1 MPPKKS
7 TVTKPAASTKTSTAE
22 KTSTK
27 TSTKPSSSL
36 ANKIDAMIEE
46 FDAAVDVDVDDNSDV
61 DDSSTSNPTAN
72 PASRKVKQLSMVEHA
87 KARSMWAGSKNAQ
100 SVESYVL
107 DDQDGEQV
115 FQREL
120 LKYPPALL
128 KIIDEIVVN
137 AIDHHILNPKTV
149 TEIKISL
156 SKNGEIS
163 VYNNGPGIHVEK
175 TKNLSGV
182 EMYTPQL
189 MFGEFLTGSNFDD
202 SKDRIVGGQ
211 NGIGSKLTVIFS
223 KYFIV
228 ETYDA
233 ISKQLYKQ
241 AFREGLTITDP
252 PEISTPKKMQPYTKI
267 TFMPDYD
274 EFKVKI
280 ATFHPI
286 LYKIIET
293 RAWQAAAYT
302 KTKVAFND
310 SMIPIKSFEQFC
322 QMFTENM
329 ILSLVMTYEKNKY
342 PWEVCI
348 AISDGKERSVSIVNG
363 IFVTD
368 GGTHIQHIQN
378 YLVANL
384 RDKVEKEIK
393 KSGVKF
399 NKNYIT
405 NNIFIFMKGLVP
417 SPEFSSQTKETV
429 KAPIEGFAQYAFTQS
444 ELKKIWELLEPI
456 ILATFLKKQLGETK
470 TRSNNSRIDAPKYK
484 EARFCRDPKKRHQ
497 CGLIVTEGDSASG
510 TADTGLLAKA
520 SPNFNYDWFGV
531 YSIGG
536 VPVNGLKESTEIK
549 IKKAKD
555 DIEVKVPIPRG
566 KPRQTESTSNSN
578 SKPKSRASSTTRSN
592 SKTRASSTTS
602 NTATTETPIPK
613 PKKIIARDDFDLPP
627 KRYPNQKLRSN
638 ERIASLV
645 KVLNL
650 DYNKTYALNEIG
662 DKEFKLVRYGFIVG
676 LTDQDLDGFNIF
688 GLLATYFMTYWPAL
702 VQRGFIRRIYTPIIR
717 AYPKN
722 KKETV
727 REFYSERDA
736 NAWIA
741 SIGEAAIKNKY
752 KLKYYKGLGTHK
764 QAFKEV
770 TQIFKN
776 INQKI
781 RTYTLDADAFKAMHI
796 YYGDDTKPR
805 KINLANPHVDEPI
818 DDIIMPISQHFKID
832 TKLYQRDNIVR
843 KLLSV
848 PDGFVDSRRKVFYTA
863 RKNGHTEI
871 KVQGLAGKVVAY
883 ANYQHGEASLEQTIV
898 RMAQGYPMARNLPLL
913 LPLGQF
919 GTRAKGYKDYAASR
933 YIYTTI
939 NYRLADKLFRKEDEY
954 ILEYEVDD
962 GDRYEP
968 KYYVPII
975 PYVLCEDNDIPATG
989 WRITTYA
996 RDIKAIFKNT
1006 RDMIKGNIN
1015 ACKKLPPWFRGFK
1028 GKIKTY
1034 KNKVYSVGVYTY
1046 SPTDNTV
1053 HITELPL
1060 GVFSNAYLRGPDDDK
1075 IKKKAEE
1082 KKGIQA
1088 LEWIA
1093 DYEDNTDM
1101 DGVNITLTLKPGAY
1115 EAITAEDSKYGNI
1128 DEFDPFEDYL
1138 QLKEPIYHLINLV
1151 NDKNE
1156 VVEYTSYEDV
1166 FNDWYAFRKNLYAVR
1181 IERELILIDLE
1192 ILMLKNMQKFS
1203 KLSDTY
1209 GITNKTSEAA
1219 TIEILKKEKYIIFNH
1234 TILENPRF
1242 TSVQL
1247 LKDLILLEKHGA
1259 TYEYILRMT
1268 VRDLTEN
1275 AYNKREARI
1284 AELLERKKYLI
1295 DDEGLFP
1302 GAKLWLVELD
1312 ELEKV
1317 IHEGLASEW
1326 FYGENNYKFED

>member
-1 MPPKKS
+1 MPPKKATAVLDNEPVES
-7 TVTKPAASTKTSTAE
+7 TRRP
-22 KTSTK
+22 
-27 TSTKPSSSL
+27 
-36 ANKIDAMIEE
+36 
-46 FDAAVDVDVDDNSDV
+46 
-61 DDSSTSNPTAN
+61 
-72 PASRKVKQLSMVEHA
+72 VKQLSMVEHA
-87 KARSMWAGSKNAQ
+87 KVRGMWAGSKNAQ
-100 SVESYVL
+100 AIESYVL
-107 DDQDGEQV
+107 DIVDDEQV
-115 FQREL
+115 FQRES

-156 SKNGEIS
+156 SKEGEIS
-163 VYNNGPGIHVEK
+163 VYNNGPGIHIEK
-175 TKNLSGV
+175 IKNLAGV

-211 NGIGSKLTVIFS
+211 NGIGSKLTIVFS
-223 KYFIV
+223 KCFTV
-228 ETYDA
+228 ETADA
-233 ISKQLYKQ
+233 ISKLIYKQ
-241 AFREGLTITDP
+241 AFREGLTVIDP
-252 PEISTPKKMQPYTKI
+252 PEITALGKTKPYTKI

-280 ATFHPI
+280 GSFYPT

-302 KTKVAFND
+302 NIKVYFND
-310 SMIPIKSFEQFC
+310 RLIPMKSFDHFC
-322 QMFTENM
+322 QMFTEN
-329 ILSLVMTYEKNKY
+329 IIIPTVMTYEKNKY
-342 PWEVCI
+342 PWDVCI

-363 IFVTD
+363 IFVVD

-405 NNIFIFMKGLVP
+405 NNVFIFMKGLIP

-429 KAPIEGFAQYAFTQS
+429 RAPIENFAEYAFTARDMA
-444 ELKKIWELLEPI
+444 EIWKMLEPV
-456 ILATFLKKQLGETK
+456 ILATFLKKQLGENK
-470 TRSNNSRIDAPKYK
+470 TRANRGKVDVQKYK
-484 EARFCRDPKKRHQ
+484 EAKFCRDAKKCHQ

-536 VPVNGLKESTEIK
+536 VPVNGLKESVELKTKKVKDDSEVSKPILRGKRNAEVPPPQSTEI
-549 IKKAKD
+549 
-555 DIEVKVPIPRG
+555 VR
-566 KPRQTESTSNSN
+566 
-578 SKPKSRASSTTRSN
+578 
-592 SKTRASSTTS
+592 
-602 NTATTETPIPK
+602 K
-613 PKKIIARDDFDLPP
+613 PKKIISKDDIELPP
-627 KRYPNQKLRSN
+627 RRIPNKKLQSN
-638 ERIASLV
+638 ERISSLV
-645 KVLNL
+645 KVLGL

-662 DKEFKLVRYGFIVG
+662 DKEFKTVRYGFIVG

-688 GLLATYFMTYWPAL
+688 GLIATYFMTYWPAL
-702 VQRGFIRRIYTPIIR
+702 VQRGFLRRIYTPIIR

-722 KKETV
+722 RKETV

-736 NAWIA
+736 QEWIT
-741 SIGEAAIKNKY
+741 SIGDGVSKY
-752 KLKYYKGLGTHK
+752 VLKYYKGLGSHK

-776 INQKI
+776 IDQKI
-781 RTYTLDADAFKAMHI
+781 RTYVLDKDSFKTMHI
-796 YYGDDTKPR
+796 YYGEDTKPR
-805 KINLANPHVDEPI
+805 KINLANPIIEEPI
-818 DDIIMPISQHFKID
+818 DDVIIPITQHFKID
-832 TKLYQRDNIVR
+832 TKLYQRDNIIR

-863 RKNGHTEI
+863 RKNGRNEI
-871 KVQGLAGKVVAY
+871 KVQGLAGKVVAD
-883 ANYQHGEASLEQTIV
+883 ANYHHGEASLEQTIV

-913 LPLGQF
+913 MPLGQF

-933 YIYTTI
+933 YIYTMI

-962 GDRYEP
+962 GARYEP

-996 RDIKAIFKNT
+996 RDIRDIFTNT
-1006 RDMIKGNIN
+1006 RNMIKGAIDK
-1015 ACKKLPPWFRGFK
+1015 CKKLRPWLRGFK
-1028 GKIKTY
+1028 GSLKTY

-1046 SPTDNTV
+1046 SADDNSI
-1053 HITELPL
+1053 HITELPI

-1075 IKKKAEE
+1075 IKKKPED

-1101 DGVNITLTLKPGAY
+1101 DGVNIRLYLKTGAY
-1115 EAITAEDSKYGNI
+1115 EAITADDSKYGNHV
-1128 DEFDPFEDYL
+1128 FDAFEDYL
-1138 QLKEPIYHLINLV
+1138 QLKEPIHHLINLV
-1151 NDKNE
+1151 NERHE
-1156 VVEYTSYEDV
+1156 VVEYSCYEDV
-1166 FNDWYAFRKNLYAVR
+1166 FNSWYLFRKNLYAVR

-1192 ILMLKNMQKFS
+1192 ILMLQNMQRFS

-1209 GITNKTSEAA
+1209 GITNKTSEETANN
-1219 TIEILKKEKYIIFNH
+1219 ILKTNKYVIFNH
-1234 TILENPRF
+1234 TILENPRY

-1247 LKDLILLEKHGA
+1247 LKDLILLAKHGA
-1259 TYEYILRMT
+1259 SYEYILRMT

-1275 AYNKREARI
+1275 AFAKREKRI
-1284 AELLERKKYLI
+1284 ADLLERKKYLI

-1302 GAKLWLVELD
+1302 GAKIWLVELD
-1312 ELEKV
+1312 ELEKA
-1317 IHEGLASEW
+1317 ITDGLASEW
-1326 FYGENNYKFED
+1326 FYGENHYKFED